1 MAVGSACGLMAA
13 PATALELGEL
23 KISSTL
29 GQPLRA
35 SIAYALNSHEEL
47 YDFCVYL
54 RPNLA
59 ADGLPVLS
67 RASVSI
73 ADGLI
78 LLTGSR
84 AIREPLLSM
93 QVSID
98 CPYTAHISRDYTLMI
113 NPPIAV
119 VREGPIVVK
128 PSARTESRTTIMSI
142 QAPKPRRPA
151 WPGRNLDQSPISK
164 SSRYLVLRGDSLSDI
179 ASRIS
184 DRSIALWPAVDRIFA
199 ANPDAFI
206 NGDVNRLKAGSW
218 LDIPDFSVTARA
230 SITPGIDAIVTSTL
244 ETDADEF
251 TVYTGYEASASADDV
266 ETNIETI
273 DIPDP
278 LVTDVTETE
287 EISVTEADDGDS
299 DFSRPEAGDFAF
311 DSDTIFV
318 SPIGIEADSTTSI
331 DIPDTEI
338 FQPTVTPAPVDID
351 ARNDESVGKTS
362 GSWSWLVW
370 LGGSGL
376 ALILGLLFFGQRFRR
391 KFGSVAVGAVSKKM
405 IDRRMTDASSQ
416 PIEDEGHEEDVY
428 FEVPE
433 ASSHSNEMMLD
444 ADFDDGSGLQDGS
457 DMDVAQDFG
466 FSASNTFDEESGEV
480 DLHDSDAT
488 GASGTTE
495 MIPTMKRSP
504 TILESEVL
512 PSDDDDYDMSMI
524 VDATKQDVVESDATE
539 KDLQAVQVDS
549 ESEPESDD
557 FTLSRDVDYKILE
570 QDYEDEFTATQV
582 LNAEIEKAA
591 AELVERMDNDVTGE
605 LTAKLQQKTH
615 AVNDDD
621 DATGVSASA
630 EVTAEL
636 LGTDVDDNDITIG
649 MELEL
654 DDMDTKKEKKAS

>member
-1 MAVGSACGLMAA
+1 MAVGGACGLMAA
-13 PATALELGEL
+13 PASALELGDL
-23 KISSTL
+23 KINSTL

-35 SIAYALNSHEEL
+35 SIAYALSSHEEL

-67 RASVSI
+67 RATVSI
-73 ADGLI
+73 ADGMI
-78 LLTGSR
+78 LLTGSH

-113 NPPIAV
+113 NPPVAV
-119 VREGPIVVK
+119 IREGPTVVEPPTRTEPGTITVSSQARK
-128 PSARTESRTTIMSI
+128 PS
-142 QAPKPRRPA
+142 RPA
-151 WPGRNLDQSPISK
+151 WPGRNLDQSPISE
-164 SSRYLVLRGDSLSDI
+164 SSRYLVLRGDSVGDI

-184 DRSIALWPAVDRIFA
+184 NRSIALWPAVDRIFA
-199 ANPDAFI
+199 ANPGAFI

-218 LDIPDFSVTARA
+218 LEIPDLSVTAQA
-230 SITPGIDAIVTSTL
+230 SISPGIDSIVTSTL

-251 TVYTGYEASASADDV
+251 TVYTGYEATASTDAT
-266 ETNIETI
+266 ETTIEVV

-278 LVTDVTETE
+278 VVTDVTEELSLTG
-287 EISVTEADDGDS
+287 ADDGDS
-299 DFSRPEAGDFAF
+299 DFSRPEPGNVAF
-311 DSDTIFV
+311 DSDTVFILPFA
-318 SPIGIEADSTTSI
+318 IEADNTTSI

-338 FQPTVTPAPVDID
+338 IEPTATPAPAPVVI
-351 ARNDESVGKTS
+351 NSQSNESVGKTS

-370 LGGSGL
+370 LGGTGL
-376 ALILGLLFFGQRFRR
+376 ALILGLLFFGHRFKRR
-391 KFGSVAVGAVSKKM
+391 FGSVAVGAVSEKLLT
-405 IDRRMTDASSQ
+405 RRQTDVSSQ
-416 PIEDEGHEEDVY
+416 PLEEEDEEDVY

-433 ASSHSNEMMLD
+433 ASTHSNDMMLD

-466 FSASNTFDEESGEV
+466 FSASATFNEEV
-480 DLHDSDAT
+480 DEIDADDSDVAE
-488 GASGTTE
+488 APENTE

-512 PSDDDDYDMSMI
+512 PSDDDEYDMSMI
-524 VDATKQDVVESDATE
+524 LDVTKQDVVESDATE
-539 KDLQAVQVDS
+539 KDLQAIQVDS

-591 AELVERMDNDVTGE
+591 AKLIERMDNDAAGE
-605 LTAKLQQKTH
+605 LTANLKRKPH
-615 AVNDDD
+615 AVTADV
-621 DATGVSASA
+621 DATGASASA

-636 LGTDVDDNDITIG
+636 LGTDLDDIDITIA
-649 MELEL
+649 MEFEL
-654 DDMDTKKEKKAS
+654 DDMDTKKKKKAS